1 MTDTGK
7 EYAEALFLLAREEQA
22 QAAFSEALSMVVALT
37 REQPAY
43 MELLATPNI
52 PKAERLAAMEQAFA
66 GRVPEYV
73 LYFLRLLLERGHIRS
88 LPACA
93 AEFDALCRAEEG
105 ASVAEI
111 TSAVPLTEE
120 ERSALC
126 RQLEGVCGRTILPCY
141 AVDASLLGG
150 VVVRVDG
157 RVLDGSLKH
166 RLQDM
171 KEVMHR

>member
-1 MTDTGK
+1 MTGTSK
-7 EYAEALFLLAREEQA
+7 EYAEALFLLAKEEQA
-22 QAAFSEALSMVVALT
+22 TAAYAEALSMVVEQI

-43 MELLATPNI
+43 MELLASPNI
-52 PKAERLAAMEQAFA
+52 PKAERLAAVEQAFA
-66 GRVPEYV
+66 GYLPEYV
-73 LYFLRLLLERGHIRS
+73 LYFLRLLIERGHIRS

-93 AEFDALCRAEEG
+93 EEFETLCQAEAG

-111 TSAVPLTEE
+111 VSAVPLTDEE
-120 ERSALC
+120 KAALN
-126 RQLEGVCGRTILPCY
+126 RQLETTCGHAILPRY
-141 AVDASLLGG
+141 EVDTSLLGG

-157 RVLDGSLKH
+157 RVMDGSLKH